1 MEEGWSFPQML
12 LKLLHIYSQNNLNFP
27 ACNFPGEAVVK
38 NLTVNAG
45 DAGSL
50 PGIGRSPGGEN
61 SNPLRYSCLENSM
74 DRAPWWVTVHGVAK
88 SQTQLIT
95 HNWSHTHTYMVQR
108 KNWDICLDKDF
119 LDLVSKAWFLYKK
132 KKMISWTSAK
142 LLLYERQ

>member
-1 MEEGWSFPQML
+1 ML
-12 LKLLHIYSQNNLNFP
+12 LKQLHIYSQNNLNFP

-50 PGIGRSPGGEN
+50 PGVGRFSGGEN
-61 SNPLRYSCLENSM
+61 SNLQWYPCLENSM

-95 HNWSHTHTYMVQR
+95 HTHTYGT
-108 KNWDICLDKDF
+108 
-119 LDLVSKAWFLYKK
+119 KK
-132 KKMISWTSAK
+132 KLGYMFRQRLLRLGIKSMIFI
-142 LLLYERQ
+142 